1 MRVIVMSENEIGV
14 KSEIKPLT
22 RSSNY
27 ELLRIFAMFLIVSC
41 HIVGHC
47 IFRQWGATSDV
58 LNFYTGLKV
67 NQIFSALFVPAG
79 DVGNSIFFILMGF
92 FMVQSSPK
100 NHFVKIF
107 RLFLQVV
114 FYSAVGVLIFASTYA
129 SGLYSYEKVGSIG
142 DICKILFQYLLPVT
156 SGAWWFITSYIVI
169 YFFSPYISALVKK
182 MNRKQFMI
190 FLVVFYLINALRW
203 TNHSRYNIFFVSLQ
217 RVLLGCYAGL
227 YKDKLN
233 RCEQGREILLL
244 VLFGLSLSC
253 ISVYT
258 KIQLGITDSIFQRFF
273 LWALN
278 EVGRNLCIFTG
289 YFIFRLFQSIEIK
302 TNRVINT
309 ISKTTFAVYLFH
321 GAPLTVYFLFDFV
334 FDAGKLYKSPL
345 YIPYFILVVVLIFAI
360 SSLLEFLRNL
370 IPFEKIENKIRSEW
384 MTAKDYA

>member
-1 MRVIVMSENEIGV
+1 MSENEIGV

-47 IFRQWGATSDV
+47 IFRQFGSTSDV
-58 LNFYTGLKV
+58 MNFYTGLKV

-79 DVGNSIFFILMGF
+79 DIGNSIFFILMGF
-92 FMVQSSPK
+92 FMVRASSK
-100 NHFVKIF
+100 NHFVKIV
-107 RLFLQVV
+107 RLFSEVV
-114 FYSAVGVLIFASTYA
+114 FYSFVGILIFASTYA
-129 SGLYSYEKVGSIG
+129 SRLYCYEKVGSIG
-142 DICKILFQYLLPVT
+142 DICKMLFQYLLPVT
-156 SGAWWFITSYIVI
+156 SEAWWFITSYIVI
-169 YFFSPYISALVKK
+169 YVFSPYISELVKK
-182 MNRKQFMI
+182 INRKQFLI
-190 FLVVFYLINALRW
+190 FLVVFYLVNALRW
-203 TNHSRYNIFFVSLQ
+203 TNQSRYNIFFMSLQ
-217 RVLLGCYAGL
+217 RVLLGCYIGL
-227 YKDKLN
+227 YKNKLN
-233 RCEQGREILLL
+233 RYGGGVALLCIS
-244 VLFGLSLSC
+244 GLSLSC